1 MKQRT
6 LIDLREEM
14 RAVAHGEREPP
25 PRPVASLLKALSPE
39 ALEIL
44 ELLLQEHPA
53 TVAEVAART
62 GRAQSN
68 ISRSLQLL
76 ARLGLVRMSRKGR
89 EVQPVPTAAKLEINL
104 ATGTYETRPLES
116 EAA

>member
-6 LIDLREEM
+6 LTDLREEM
-14 RAVAHGEREPP
+14 RAVARGERDPS

-39 ALEIL
+39 ALELL

-53 TVAEVAART
+53 TVAEVAERT
-62 GRAQSN
+62 GRAQPN

-76 ARLGLVRMSRKGR
+76 ARLGLVEMHREGR
-89 EVQPVPTAAKLEINL
+89 EVRPVPTTAKLVIDF
-104 ATGTYETRPLES
+104 ATGTYDSRPLEP
-116 EAA
+116 AV

>member
-6 LIDLREEM
+6 LTDLREEM
-14 RAVAHGEREPP
+14 RAVARGEREPS
-25 PRPVASLLKALSPE
+25 PRPVAPLLKALSPE

-53 TVAEVAART
+53 TVAEVAQRT

-76 ARLGLVRMSRKGR
+76 ARLGLVAMSRKGR
-89 EVQPVPTAAKLEINL
+89 EVQPVPTAAKLEIDF
-104 ATGTYETRPLES
+104 ATGTYVTRPFQI